1 MNNKLLRPVI
11 DYKKFFPEGVTMIDS
26 INASEI
32 SSVTMTTYKPYTDK
46 DTDRINWSIKI
57 KLKNGSETVA
67 TFSNLDEALNA
78 QKLIHSLHFR
88 SMTFI
93 YVIKTRSKK
102 TFISDIITNSSFVFE
117 EAMNHLD

>member
-1 MNNKLLRPVI
+1 MNNKVLKPVI

-32 SSVTMTTYKPYTDK
+32 SSVTTDK
-46 DTDRINWSIKI
+46 CIDKINWRVKI

-67 TFSNLDEALNA
+67 IFSKLDEALDA
-78 QKLIHSLHFR
+78 QKIIHSLHFR

-93 YVIKTRSKK
+93 YVIRTRSKK

>member
-1 MNNKLLRPVI
+1 MNNKILKPVI

-32 SSVTMTTYKPYTDK
+32 SSVTMTAYKSYADK
-46 DTDRINWSIKI
+46 DIDKINWSVKI

-67 TFSNLDEALNA
+67 IFSKLDEALNA

-93 YVIKTRSKK
+93 YVIRTRSKK

>member
-1 MNNKLLRPVI
+1 MKNKVLKPVI

-32 SSVTMTTYKPYTDK
+32 SSVTMTAYKTHTDK
-46 DTDRINWSIKI
+46 DIDKINWSVRI

-67 TFSNLDEALNA
+67 TFSKLDEALDA
-78 QKLIHSLHFR
+78 QKVIHSLHFR

>member
-1 MNNKLLRPVI
+1 MNNKVLKPVI
-11 DYKKFFPEGVTMIDS
+11 DYRKFFPEGVTMIDS

-32 SSVTMTTYKPYTDK
+32 SSVTMTTYQPHTGE
-46 DTDRINWSIKI
+46 INWSVRI
-57 KLKNGSETVA
+57 KLKNGSETA
-67 TFSNLDEALNA
+67 AIFSKLDEALNA
-78 QKLIHSLHFR
+78 QKLIHSLHFH

-117 EAMNHLD
+117 EAINHLD

>member
-1 MNNKLLRPVI
+1 MHNKVLKPVI

-46 DTDRINWSIKI
+46 DIDRINWSVKI

-67 TFSNLDEALNA
+67 TFSNLDEAFDA
-78 QKLIHSLHFR
+78 QKVIHSLHFR

-102 TFISDIITNSSFVFE
+102 TFISDIITNSSFIFE

>member
-1 MNNKLLRPVI
+1 MNNKVLKPVI
-11 DYKKFFPEGVTMIDS
+11 DYKKFFPEGVKMIDS

-32 SSVTMTTYKPYTDK
+32 SSVTTDK
-46 DTDRINWSIKI
+46 VIDKINWRVRI

-67 TFSNLDEALNA
+67 IFSKLDEALNA
-78 QKLIHSLHFR
+78 QKIIHSLHFS

-117 EAMNHLD
+117 EAINHLD

>member
-1 MNNKLLRPVI
+1 MNNKVLKPVI

-32 SSVTMTTYKPYTDK
+32 SSVTMTTYRPYTDK

-93 YVIKTRSKK
+93 YVIRTRSRK
-102 TFISDIITNSSFVFE
+102 TFVSDIITNSSFVFE
-117 EAMNHLD
+117 EAINHLD

>member
-1 MNNKLLRPVI
+1 MNNKVLKPVI

-32 SSVTMTTYKPYTDK
+32 SSVTTDK
-46 DTDRINWSIKI
+46 DIDKINRRVRI

-67 TFSNLDEALNA
+67 IFSKLDEAFDA
-78 QKLIHSLHFR
+78 QKIIHSLHFR

-93 YVIKTRSKK
+93 YVIKTRSEK
-102 TFISDIITNSSFVFE
+102 TFISDIITNSSLVFE